1 MFITAALI
9 ILLSAFNGI
18 EGMIE
23 KLYSDFDSD
32 ITIRSEV
39 AKTFPE
45 SQIDFKALSS
55 IDGVSN
61 SSKAIE
67 EIVVLNHEK
76 KRVNAV
82 MVGVEES
89 FLNFSKMDKHLIEG
103 ASFLTKND
111 TEYGIIG
118 ASLLDK
124 LGGFIPERVGYE
136 EITVFAPKRD
146 AKVRVGSNPFTT
158 RRLSLA
164 GRMNFNR
171 EVNAEKLI
179 VPLSYARDVLNYSED
194 ITAIY
199 VDVKEGFENQ
209 TVKETI
215 QQKLGK
221 DFSVKTNYEKNELIF
236 KTSKSEKLIVL
247 IILLFIFILAAF
259 NLVASLTMLFVE
271 KKENVDTM
279 ISFGADKKT
288 VFQIFFFEGILIAGK
303 GIVFGLVLG
312 YAICLAQLKWAILT
326 MPNSGGEAFPIK
338 LSLADGLLIVVL
350 VSLLS
355 FLFSY
360 LPVRFLIKKNFGHLH
375 F

>member
-45 SQIDFKALSS
+45 SQIDFKALSI
-55 IDGVSN
+55 IDGVEN

-89 FLNFSKMDKHLIEG
+89 FLSFSKMDKHLVEG
-103 ASFLTKND
+103 AGFLSKND

-209 TVKETI
+209 SVKETI

>member
-103 ASFLTKND
+103 ASFITKND

-124 LGGFIPERVGYE
+124 LGGFIPERVGFE

-199 VDVKEGFENQ
+199 VDVKDGFENQ
-209 TVKETI
+209 SVKETI
-215 QQKLGK
+215 QQKLGN

>member
-45 SQIDFKALSS
+45 SQIDFKVLST
-55 IDGVSN
+55 IEGVEN
-61 SSKAIE
+61 SSKAIG

-89 FLNFSKMDKHLIEG
+89 FLGFSKMDKHLVEG
-103 ASFLTKND
+103 AGFLTKND

-209 TVKETI
+209 SVKETI
-215 QQKLGK
+215 QQKLGN

-236 KTSKSEKLIVL
+236 KTSQSEKLIVL

-360 LPVRFLIKKNFGHLH
+360 LPVRFLIKKNFGYLH

>member
-1 MFITAALI
+1 
-9 ILLSAFNGI
+9 
-18 EGMIE
+18 
-23 KLYSDFDSD
+23 
-32 ITIRSEV
+32 
-39 AKTFPE
+39 
-45 SQIDFKALSS
+45 
-55 IDGVSN
+55 
-61 SSKAIE
+61 
-67 EIVVLNHEK
+67 
-76 KRVNAV
+76 
-82 MVGVEES
+82 
-89 FLNFSKMDKHLIEG
+89 
-103 ASFLTKND
+103 
-111 TEYGIIG
+111 
-118 ASLLDK
+118 
-124 LGGFIPERVGYE
+124 
-136 EITVFAPKRD
+136 
-146 AKVRVGSNPFTT
+146 
-158 RRLSLA
+158 
-164 GRMNFNR
+164 MNFNR

-194 ITAIY
+194 ITSIY
-199 VDVKEGFENQ
+199 VDVKEGYDNQ
-209 TVKETI
+209 TVKDRI
-215 QQKLGK
+215 QSALGS

-279 ISFGADKKT
+279 ISFGADRKT

-303 GIVFGLVLG
+303 GIVIGLILG
-312 YAICLAQLKWAILT
+312 YSICLAQLKWAVLT

-338 LSLADGLLIVVL
+338 LSIADGVLIVVL

>member
-45 SQIDFKALSS
+45 SQIDFKALST
-55 IDGVSN
+55 IEGVEN

-89 FLNFSKMDKHLIEG
+89 FLGFSKMDKHLVEG
-103 ASFLTKND
+103 AGFLSKND

-199 VDVKEGFENQ
+199 VDVKDGFENQ
-209 TVKETI
+209 SVKETI

-236 KTSKSEKLIVL
+236 KTSQSEKLIVL

-259 NLVASLTMLFVE
+259 NLAASLTMLFVE

>member
-1 MFITAALI
+1 
-9 ILLSAFNGI
+9 
-18 EGMIE
+18 
-23 KLYSDFDSD
+23 
-32 ITIRSEV
+32 
-39 AKTFPE
+39 
-45 SQIDFKALSS
+45 
-55 IDGVSN
+55 
-61 SSKAIE
+61 
-67 EIVVLNHEK
+67 
-76 KRVNAV
+76 

-103 ASFLTKND
+103 AGFLFKND
-111 TEYGIIG
+111 TEFGIIG

-194 ITAIY
+194 VTAIY
-199 VDVKEGFENQ
+199 VDVKDGFENQ
-209 TVKETI
+209 SVKETI

-303 GIVFGLVLG
+303 GIVFGLILG
-312 YAICLAQLKWAILT
+312 YSICLAQLKWAILT

-338 LSLADGLLIVVL
+338 ISLADGVLIVVL
-350 VSLLS
+350 VSILS

>member
-45 SQIDFKALSS
+45 SQIDFKVLST
-55 IDGVSN
+55 IEGVEN

-89 FLNFSKMDKHLIEG
+89 FLGFSKMDKHLVEG
-103 ASFLTKND
+103 AGFLTKND

-209 TVKETI
+209 SVKETI
-215 QQKLGK
+215 QQKLGN

-236 KTSKSEKLIVL
+236 KTSQSEKLIVL

-360 LPVRFLIKKNFGHLH
+360 LPVRFLIKKNFGYLH

>member
-45 SQIDFKALSS
+45 SQIDFKALST
-55 IDGVSN
+55 IEGVEN

-89 FLNFSKMDKHLIEG
+89 FLNFSKMDKHLVEG
-103 ASFLTKND
+103 AGFLSKND

-158 RRLSLA
+158 KRLSLA

-209 TVKETI
+209 SVKETI

>member
-1 MFITAALI
+1 
-9 ILLSAFNGI
+9 
-18 EGMIE
+18 MIE

-32 ITIRSEV
+32 ITIRSEL

-55 IDGVSN
+55 TEGVATT
-61 SSKAIE
+61 SKAIE

-76 KRVNAV
+76 KRVNAL

-89 FLNFSKMDKHLIEG
+89 FLIFSKMDKHLIEG
-103 ASFLTKND
+103 ATFLTKNG

-118 ASLLDK
+118 ATLLDK
-124 LGGFIPERVGYE
+124 LGGFIPERVGFE
-136 EITVFAPKRD
+136 EITIFAPKRD

-179 VPLSYARDVLNYSED
+179 VPLRYARDVLNYSED

-199 VDVKEGFENQ
+199 VDVKDGFENQ
-209 TVKETI
+209 SVKEAL
-215 QQKLGK
+215 QQTLGN
-221 DFSVKTNYEKNELIF
+221 DFSIKTNYEKNELIF

-279 ISFGADKKT
+279 ISFGANKKT

-303 GIVFGLVLG
+303 GIVIGLILG
-312 YAICLAQLKWAILT
+312 YSICLVQLKWALLT

-338 LSLADGLLIVVL
+338 LSLTDGLLIVLL

>member
-1 MFITAALI
+1 
-9 ILLSAFNGI
+9 
-18 EGMIE
+18 MIE

-45 SQIDFKALSS
+45 SQIDFKALLS

-89 FLNFSKMDKHLIEG
+89 FLNFSKMEKHLIEG
-103 ASFLTKND
+103 ASFLFKND

-209 TVKETI
+209 SVKETI

-259 NLVASLTMLFVE
+259 NLIASLTMLFVE

-279 ISFGADKKT
+279 ISFGANKKT

-303 GIVFGLVLG
+303 GIVIGLVLG
-312 YAICLAQLKWAILT
+312 YAICLAQLKWAVLT

-338 LSLADGLLIVVL
+338 LSLTDGLLIVAL